1 MPNLFRTLDGKIWE
15 PRQTLPLTLA
25 DGTRVGG
32 IWGGS
37 AQEEKLRWWLS
48 QPGNDIAETEEVSAI
63 AIKANDTKQIRWGAA
78 PAGARL
84 IFLLEAPAL
93 AKTGE
98 TYRLAK
104 MVTTAAN
111 PAEVAYFHHERTSL
125 FGTLK
130 PDGSILKIPPLQPPP
145 PDSPEQGELF

>member
-1 MPNLFRTLDGKIWE
+1 MPNLFRTLDGKLCE
-15 PRQTLPLTLA
+15 PRQTLTLTLA
-25 DGTRVGG
+25 DGTSVGG

-48 QPGNDIAETEEVSAI
+48 HPGNELAQSEVVAEI
-63 AIKANDTKQIRWGAA
+63 AIKSDDTKEIRWAAA
-78 PAGARL
+78 PVGARL

-93 AKTGE
+93 SKTGE

-125 FGTLK
+125 FGTLN
-130 PDGSILKIPPLQPPP
+130 PDGSISKIPPLQPPP
-145 PDSPEQGELF
+145 PEPPDQSELF